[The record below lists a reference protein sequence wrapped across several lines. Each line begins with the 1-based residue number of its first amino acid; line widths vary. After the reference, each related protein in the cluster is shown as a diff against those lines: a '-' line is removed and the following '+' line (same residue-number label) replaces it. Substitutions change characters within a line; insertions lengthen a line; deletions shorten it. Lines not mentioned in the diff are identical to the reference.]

1 MNRNNLWRL
10 VLVVSVIVWSLF
22 ELYPPRG
29 RDLVQ
34 VFREK
39 AVNRGDT
46 NFTAIVQKAVM
57 LEKAAP
63 DKPYENLKEA
73 IGTNDITKFFPFYE
87 AKTEAHPTSFI
98 LNRLQREAAGRIRLG
113 LDLQGG
119 TSFLMEMDTSQ
130 LTNATDASAALSQA
144 VEVLRKRVDRF
155 GVAEPLIQPE
165 GKDSILVQLPGLSA
179 AEQEEAIKT
188 LQKAAFLEFRMVHP
202 QSDDLIKAGQ
212 IEPGYEILRRKEHMR
227 DGRDRM
233 EEVLVKKHAEMT
245 GSSIKSAM
253 VVRGNLGEPQIDFT
267 LNDEGTAKFGEITR
281 ENVGRRLAIVLD
293 GALYSAPVIQS
304 PIETGRGQITGQF
317 DQKEAFELAN
327 VLENPLRAP

>member
-57 LEKAAP
+57 LEKASP

-73 IGTNDITKFFPFYE
+73 VGTNDITKFFPFYE
-87 AKTEAHPTSFI
+87 AKTEAHPTSYI

-119 TSFLMEMDTSQ
+119 TSFLMEMDTNRLAS
-130 LTNATDASAALSQA
+130 ATDANAALSQA

-155 GVAEPLIQPE
+155 GVAEPVIVPE
-165 GKDSILVQLPGLSA
+165 GKDAILVSLPGLSA
-179 AEQEEAIKT
+179 AEQEDAINT
-188 LQKAAFLEFRMVHP
+188 LQKAAYLEFRMVHP
-202 QSDDLIKAGQ
+202 QSSELIKANQ
-212 IEPGYEILRRKEHMR
+212 IEPGYEIKRRKER
-227 DGRDRM
+227 TQDGR
-233 EEVLVKKHAEMT
+233 
-245 GSSIKSAM
+245 
-253 VVRGNLGEPQIDFT
+253 
-267 LNDEGTAKFGEITR
+267 
-281 ENVGRRLAIVLD
+281 
-293 GALYSAPVIQS
+293 
-304 PIETGRGQITGQF
+304 ETV
-317 DQKEAFELAN
+317 E
-327 VLENPLRAP
+327 